1 MRKIML
7 FVAIASVGVG
17 LSACS
22 TFKKCE
28 TEPIVTENHKLIVP
42 PNFGKMPD

>member
-1 MRKIML
+1 MKKICMI
-7 FVAIASVGVG
+7 VAVLLPVV

-22 TFKKCE
+22 HTCE

-42 PNFGKMPD
+42 PDFGARPAK